1 MHNLSFK
8 AADHLSELFPF
19 MFPDSAIAAFKR
31 TKTKS
36 IVSDAYMKK
45 PVIEILRV
53 TPFSL
58 LCGDSI
64 KLLTILVR
72 LYDYVNDPSLGNCW
86 YNRPHSR
93 RNIGSNSAQL
103 YIMFHFVI
111 C

>member
-53 TPFSL
+53 APFSL

-64 KLLTILVR
+64 KLLTAPR
-72 LYDYVNDPSLGNCW
+72 LSTDTTWIKNGHEP
-86 YNRPHSR
+86 P
-93 RNIGSNSAQL
+93 
-103 YIMFHFVI
+103 F
-111 C
+111 